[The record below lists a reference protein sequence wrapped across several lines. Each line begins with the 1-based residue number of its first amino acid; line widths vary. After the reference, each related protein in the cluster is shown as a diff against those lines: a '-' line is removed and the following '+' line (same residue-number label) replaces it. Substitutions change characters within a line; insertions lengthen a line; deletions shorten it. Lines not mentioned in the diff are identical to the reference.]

1 MNDISPVRSN
11 MKPAE
16 QSGRPAPSPA
26 RRERLL
32 EAAEQLFSASGFRA
46 VTMAGIAEAA
56 GFAKGTVYAYFADKD
71 DVFRNV
77 RERVVARLLEAIETA
92 LAAPGTTTE
101 RVTAAL
107 RAKDVAIYDLVS
119 SSPHAAELFAARDRV
134 ARDEVEQTDRR
145 LIELIGG
152 ALDDGIDRG
161 LPPPRLARLVVRASR
176 GLAARASDR
185 DTLAEDITILVPRVI
200 DQRA

>member
-1 MNDISPVRSN
+1 M
-11 MKPAE
+11 
-16 QSGRPAPSPA
+16 A
-26 RRERLL
+26 R
-32 EAAEQLFSASGFRA
+32 
-46 VTMAGIAEAA
+46 IADAA

-77 RERVVARLLEAIETA
+77 RERVVTRLLEGIETA

-107 RAKDVAIYDLVS
+107 CAKDVAIYDLVS
-119 SSPHAAELFAARDRV
+119 SSPHAAEIFAARDRG

-145 LIELIGG
+145 LIELITG

-161 LPPPRLARLVVRASR
+161 LPPAHLARLVVRASR

-185 DTLAEDITILVPRVI
+185 DTLAEDIAILVPRVI
-200 DQRA
+200 DHRS

>member
-1 MNDISPVRSN
+1 MNDISPIRANV
-11 MKPAE
+11 KPADP
-16 QSGRPAPSPA
+16 SGRPAPNPA
-26 RRERLL
+26 RRERVL
-32 EAAEQLFSASGFRA
+32 EAAERLFSASGFRA
-46 VTMAGIAEAA
+46 VTMAGIADAA

-77 RERVVARLLEAIETA
+77 RERVVTRLLAGIETA
-92 LAAPGTTTE
+92 LRAPGTTTE

-107 RAKDVAIYDLVS
+107 RAKDLAIYDLVS
-119 SSPHAAELFAARDRV
+119 SSPHAAEIFAARDRV

-145 LIELIGG
+145 LLELISG

-161 LPPPRLARLVVRASR
+161 LPPAHLARLVVRASR

-185 DTLAEDITILVPRVI
+185 DTLAADIAILVPRVI
-200 DQRA
+200 DQRT